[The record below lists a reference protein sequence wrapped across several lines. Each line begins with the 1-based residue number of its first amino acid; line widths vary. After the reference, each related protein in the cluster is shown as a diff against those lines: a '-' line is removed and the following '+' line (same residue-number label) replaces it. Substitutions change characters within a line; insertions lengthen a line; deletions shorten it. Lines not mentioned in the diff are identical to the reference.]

1 LVEGDVGIMLDARV
15 VVEVVVGRVVVAV
28 DPGVGLSAA
37 EVVVSWEADEQARA
51 VSSAVV
57 ESARGGEFLPG
68 LVELIVIPG
77 AVNLATSALYD
88 LVGRVV
94 RRSRP
99 DRGELLEL
107 ELVETTTALGDRVV
121 VVRSRRE
128 RS

>member
-1 LVEGDVGIMLDARV
+1 
-15 VVEVVVGRVVVAV
+15 
-28 DPGVGLSAA
+28 
-37 EVVVSWEADEQARA
+37 
-51 VSSAVV
+51 
-57 ESARGGEFLPG
+57 
-68 LVELIVIPG
+68 VIPG

-88 LVGRVV
+88 LVGRVI

-99 DRGELLEL
+99 DRGELLELELEL

>member
-1 LVEGDVGIMLDARV
+1 LVEGDARIMLDALV
-15 VVEVVVGRVVVAV
+15 VVEVMVGRVVVAV

-37 EVVVSWEADEQARA
+37 EVVASWEADEQARA

-77 AVNLATSALYD
+77 AVNLATSAVYD
-88 LVGRVV
+88 LVGRVIL
-94 RRSRP
+94 RCRSN
-99 DRGELLEL
+99 RGELSEL
-107 ELVETTTALGDRVV
+107 ELVETTTGLGDRVV

>member
-1 LVEGDVGIMLDARV
+1 
-15 VVEVVVGRVVVAV
+15 
-28 DPGVGLSAA
+28 
-37 EVVVSWEADEQARA
+37 
-51 VSSAVV
+51 
-57 ESARGGEFLPG
+57 
-68 LVELIVIPG
+68 VIPG